1 MYLAGVM
8 ICAVA
13 VSVHGQGRPVNGVPA
28 QGGGSTTPGGAV
40 TVQIY
45 PQLMHIRFTKAV
57 TATADGQTQ
66 DIRAH
71 LESPVLGTV
80 VGSTQKVVVLPSDID
95 VNLDINLGSADAQRT
110 NARMSM
116 RIASANVDPAFG
128 RQRFFSAEVTH
139 DFAGWPK
146 PGDVLIPA
154 GATLSVPYFGSASP
168 MGQANLAA
176 TDPNANRAD
185 DSYPSR
191 PILAGI
197 DLPIALVDTPI
208 DVNNAGSNKLFR
220 AQLTQDMQYPASGTA
235 LPVGA
240 IKLTKGTEVYLR
252 SYEPDPSAPL
262 GHIAVWSVDLIV
274 MDGKKIPV
282 KGLGIREPF
291 TPGSMAIS
299 PDGKRKIPMIMW
311 PLGQTRQFDIAE
323 QQEVSS
329 NGSTL
334 WTYPSTTEVAPASS
348 APAPAPAP
356 TPSTSTARPN
366 PPTPAANPNTPP
378 AGATPGLPPDVQQ
391 RIDDNRKRA
400 EELRACQQKAIAE
413 HQGDPL
419 GLARAISACQQAAR
433 PPR

>member
-1 MYLAGVM
+1 LV
-8 ICAVA
+8 CAVA
-13 VSVHGQGRPVNGVPA
+13 VSVHGQDRPRNGVPV
-28 QGGGSTTPGGAV
+28 QGNGPTAPSGGAV

-45 PQLMHIRFTKAV
+45 PQLMHIRFPKAV

-116 RIASANVDPAFG
+116 RIVSANVDPAFG

-154 GATLSVPYFGSASP
+154 GATLSVPYFGSTSP

-262 GHIAVWSVDLIV
+262 GHIAVWSVDFIV
-274 MDGKKIPV
+274 MNGKKIPV

-299 PDGKRKIPMIMW
+299 PDGRGRIPMVLW
-311 PLGQTRQFDIAE
+311 PLGQTRQYNIAE

-329 NGSTL
+329 SGSPL
-334 WTYPSTTEVAPASS
+334 WTYPTATDIASPS
-348 APAPAPAP
+348 A
-356 TPSTSTARPN
+356 
-366 PPTPAANPNTPP
+366 TPAAAPATSTTRRNAPTSPENPNAPT
-378 AGATPGLPPDVQQ
+378 AGAIPGLPPDLQQ
-391 RIDDNRKRA
+391 RVDENRRRI
-400 EELRACQQKAIAE
+400 EELRACQQKAIAD
-413 HQGDPL
+413 HQGDPP
-419 GLARAISACQQAAR
+419 GLAKAISECQQAAR